1 MARCKL
7 TSMNLR
13 NIRKTREY
21 QCLIIDLVNTGV
33 MTKSAAEALL
43 GYTIPAGLLTLGSGT
58 VGGDADDDDNE
69 SGSGSGSGS
78 GSEGGSGSGSGS
90 EGGSD
95 STETTTIKINL
106 GTLYND
112 SGIWNMSQVYEPEA
126 DNPLEIEVEVPTD
139 VLTRLNTA
147 VSAHHEGGGNTD
159 VSEADWSA
167 FSTALNTAVQAAIES
182 NPGIKTGLG
191 FSSDASLTVMPS
203 RSGFSDIVLFDK
215 NSAAAL
221 DVELN
226 NTENTA
232 RAYAGYGDVELS
244 DYTNFLNADAV
255 YVVNVDTVEE

>member
-21 QCLIIDLVNTGV
+21 QCIIIDLVNTGV
-33 MTKSAAEALL
+33 MTKAAAETLL

-58 VGGDADDDDNE
+58 VGDDDDNE
-69 SGSGSGSGS
+69 G
-78 GSEGGSGSGSGS
+78 GSGS

-95 STETTTIKINL
+95 STETTTLKVNI
-106 GTLYND
+106 GTLYNNSD
-112 SGIWNMSQVYEPEA
+112 GYYLNQVYEHEP
-126 DNPLEIEVEVPTD
+126 DGPLQIEVEIPTD
-139 VLTRLNTA
+139 VAARLNTA
-147 VSAHHEGGGNTD
+147 VSASYASNGTSSD

-167 FSTALNTAVQAAIES
+167 FSTALNTAVQTAIEN

-191 FSSDASLTVMPS
+191 YSSDASLTVMPS
-203 RSGFSDIVLFDK
+203 RNGFSDIVLFDK
-215 NSAAAL
+215 NSTAAL
-221 DVELN
+221 VVEFN
-226 NTENTA
+226 STENT
-232 RAYAGYGDVELS
+232 RYAYAGYGDVELS